1 MENLEAKKIFRKK
14 ILKTV
19 SLILL
24 FRFLTHVPMPFIKVS
39 ALNSLKE
46 NQIIA
51 FMSMFSGGA
60 LSGFTLMAVGVNSY
74 ITANIVIQLMT
85 HSIESLYRM
94 SKIPGGQKRIKKI
107 QMVFGLIIAFITS
120 IIMTYTF
127 NVNYHMLIKN
137 VWYVYLIIAIM
148 HTFGTGIAMWIG
160 EYIEDNGFGNGV
172 SLLIFVNIVSRVPSI
187 ILSQKIGLAKHTLA
201 VENLILGVCVVL
213 LIFIAIII
221 SETSEKRIPLIY
233 AKSLARGGKKARSY
247 FPIKIN
253 LSGVMPIIFTTT
265 LLQLISFLAMIKN
278 EKISSFFKT
287 YLNTGSNYYLL
298 LMGFLIFIF
307 AYFYKDLIFNEDEI
321 AEDMQSHAAVID
333 GIEQGV
339 ETSKYLKKVS
349 SDVTLIGAVYLV
361 IVAVVPMLIFKK
373 IGFNMIASTSL
384 MIMTNVSIEF
394 IKKFI
399 NEKRLLKF
407 KTL

>member
-1 MENLEAKKIFRKK
+1 MEARKVFRRK
-14 ILKTV
+14 ILITIG
-19 SLILL
+19 LIVL
-24 FRFLTHVPMPFIKVS
+24 FRILTHVPMPFVKLE
-39 ALNSLKE
+39 ALRSLEK
-46 NQIIA
+46 NQVVA
-51 FMSMFSGGA
+51 FMSLFSGGA
-60 LSGFTLMAVGVNSY
+60 LSGFTLMAVGINSY
-74 ITANIVIQLMT
+74 ITANIVVQLMT

-107 QMVFGLIIAFITS
+107 QMILGLVVAFITS
-120 IIMTYTF
+120 IIATYVF
-127 NVNYHMLIKN
+127 DLNYHMLIN
-137 VWYVYLIIAIM
+137 NSWYVYLIIAII
-148 HTFGTGIAMWIG
+148 HTIGTGIAIWIG

-172 SLLIFVNIVSRVPSI
+172 SLLIFINIVSRIPSI
-187 ILSQKIGLAKHTLA
+187 VLSYKTGLNNKTLS
-201 VENLILGVCVVL
+201 VENLTLGIIVVL
-213 LIFIAIII
+213 LIFVAIII
-221 SETSEKRIPLIY
+221 SETSEKRIPLTY

-265 LLQLISFLAMIKN
+265 LLQLVSFAAMLKD
-278 EKISSFFKT
+278 EKISKFFKT
-287 YLNTGSNYYLL
+287 YLVSGSPYYLA

-307 AYFYKDLIFNEDEI
+307 AYFYKDLIFNETEI

-333 GIEQGV
+333 GVEQGV
-339 ETSKYLKKVS
+339 ETAKYLKRVS
-349 SDVTLIGAVYLV
+349 SDITFIGAIYLV
-361 IVAVVPMLIFKK
+361 IVAVVPMMIFKK

-384 MIMTNVSIEF
+384 MIMTNVSVEF